1 MYWMFRGEQCFQR
14 TRRRY
19 RALILLMLLRQS
31 TEHSFHR
38 IDSLYGTK
46 LTPHL
51 HRGRRFAV
59 VTSMRGLPCVRRQ
72 VPGGELMILKVS
84 SHLGH
89 PGPRGVA
96 FDGNQLMT
104 DLLCGVT
111 AAAGAHPPHNKLRD
125 CISLK
130 HHFIVA
136 GHSWFIY
143 IQENLKGRGDCRQQS
158 RWAKMFS
165 DVYLFML
172 FSQSL
177 PVSPPPF
184 ASRPLR
190 LRPSQL
196 SSHDF
201 SLRAALLM
209 FWWPG
214 PGSLALLSA
223 LTQALLSPTTS
234 QTSTSHN
241 IELTIL
247 LFLTSCVHQSLL
259 CVCPP
264 LLSVGQH
271 FPLPQTTVM

>member
-1 MYWMFRGEQCFQR
+1 MFRGEQCFQR

-72 VPGGELMILKVS
+72 IPGGEFMILKVS

-89 PGPRGVA
+89 PGPRGVS

-111 AAAGAHPPHNKLRD
+111 AATGAHPPHNKLRD

-130 HHFIVA
+130 PHFMVA
-136 GHSWFIY
+136 GHS
-143 IQENLKGRGDCRQQS
+143 
-158 RWAKMFS
+158 
-165 DVYLFML
+165 
-172 FSQSL
+172 
-177 PVSPPPF
+177 
-184 ASRPLR
+184 
-190 LRPSQL
+190 
-196 SSHDF
+196 
-201 SLRAALLM
+201 
-209 FWWPG
+209 
-214 PGSLALLSA
+214 
-223 LTQALLSPTTS
+223 
-234 QTSTSHN
+234 
-241 IELTIL
+241 
-247 LFLTSCVHQSLL
+247 
-259 CVCPP
+259 
-264 LLSVGQH
+264 
-271 FPLPQTTVM
+271 